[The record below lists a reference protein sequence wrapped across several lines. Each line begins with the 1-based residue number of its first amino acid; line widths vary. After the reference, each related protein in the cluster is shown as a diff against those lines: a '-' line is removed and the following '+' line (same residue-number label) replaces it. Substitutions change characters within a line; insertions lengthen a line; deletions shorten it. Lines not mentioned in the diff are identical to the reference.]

1 MKFSFNFKVDSVN
14 NLLICDV
21 QGEVS
26 QIVDVEHMMKHVV
39 KMAGKSQVKNVV
51 LDVTEFSTSC
61 SNIDIAKLMIN
72 MEKDGWLGDLK
83 IARVINPENNV
94 HPIIDG
100 MAVSLSLAIKNF
112 ESRSQ
117 AMLWLLFDKAD

>member
-14 NLLICDV
+14 GLLICDV
-21 QGEVS
+21 QGEAS

-39 KMAGKSQVKNVV
+39 KIAGKNQVKCVV
-51 LDVTEFSTSC
+51 LDVTEFTTSC
-61 SNIDIAKLMIN
+61 SNIDIAKLMMR

-83 IARVINPENNV
+83 IARIINPENNV
-94 HPIIDG
+94 HPVIGD

-117 AMLWLLFDKAD
+117 AMIWLLFDNAE